1 MIPRQVFLQLQ
12 TKLRQAPAVVLLGPR
27 QVGKTTLALE
37 LARSWP
43 QKALYLDLERPA
55 DRAKLDAADAF
66 LRMHADRLVI
76 LDEIHRMPGLFEI
89 LRGIIDERRRAGQRF
104 GHFLLLGS
112 ASLDLLQSSETLAG
126 RVAYLEV
133 TPVHALE
140 LPGPPPDLQTLWLR
154 GGFPDSLLADSDA
167 ASMSWREDFVRSY
180 LQRDVPMFAPRL
192 PAETIGRLWTML
204 AHQQGALLQQSR
216 LASSLGVSS
225 PAVQRYID
233 LLVDLQLVRLL
244 RPWSGN
250 VGKRLVKA
258 PKVYV
263 RDSGLVHAL
272 LGLHT
277 LDDLAGH
284 PVCGPSYEGFCIEN
298 LVAAAGPQ
306 CTPYTFRTHA
316 GAEIDLVLEKSGQPW
331 MAIEIKRASAPAVS
345 KGFDVACADLGIEQR
360 FVVYPGADRF
370 PLRHGAQAIA
380 LPALMQQLQAS
391 PASAHPAGT
400 SPG

>member
-1 MIPRQVFLQLQ
+1 MIPRQALLLLQD
-12 TKLRQAPAVVLLGPR
+12 KLRQAPAVVLLGPR

-37 LARSWP
+37 AAKQWP
-43 QKALYLDLERPA
+43 QPSVYLDLERPA
-55 DRAKLDAADAF
+55 DRLKLDDADGF
-66 LRMHADRLVI
+66 LRMQGQKLVI
-76 LDEIHRMPGLFEI
+76 LDEIHRMPGLFDI

-112 ASLDLLQSSETLAG
+112 ASLDLMQQSSETLAG

-133 TPVHALE
+133 TPVNVLE
-140 LPGPPPDLQTLWLR
+140 LEGQGLDADALWLR
-154 GGFPDSLLADSDA
+154 GGFPDSLLADSDT
-167 ASMSWREDFVRSY
+167 ASLGWREDFVRSY

-216 LASSLGVSS
+216 LASGLGVSS
-225 PAVQRYID
+225 PALERYID
-233 LLVDLQLVRLL
+233 LLVDLQLVRRL

-272 LGLHT
+272 LGLRT
-277 LDDLAGH
+277 LHDLAGH

-298 LVAAAGPQ
+298 LITAAGPQ
-306 CTPYTFRTHA
+306 CTPYTYRTHA

-331 MAIEIKRASAPAVS
+331 MAIEIKRSTSPTLS
-345 KGFDVACADLGIEQR
+345 KGFDIACNDLGVAQR
-360 FVVYPGADRF
+360 YVVYPGSERF
-370 PLRHGAQAIA
+370 PMRQGGTAIGLA
-380 LPALMQQLQAS
+380 DLMQTLMQTLAS
-391 PASAHPAGT
+391 T
-400 SPG
+400 